1 VFKEEKTFT
10 LRVCLEAAFPEEY
23 DGDEDQYQWL
33 REWDG
38 AMKGEVLRAVFAALR
53 RYPGWTARVRNR
65 GMSEQ
70 DEIEIVL
77 TRDFGTDVD
86 PGASHRSRTER

>member
-1 VFKEEKTFT
+1 MSSRAFKEEKTFT
-10 LRVCLEAAFPEEY
+10 LRVSLEAAFPEDY
-23 DGDEDQYQWL
+23 DGDDDQYQWL

-38 AMKGEVLRAVFAALR
+38 AIKGEVLRAVFAALR

-77 TRDFGTDVD
+77 SKDFEA
-86 PGASHRSRTER
+86 GAAPSGS

>member
-1 VFKEEKTFT
+1 LFTEEKTFT
-10 LRVCLEAAFPEEY
+10 LRVCLEAAFPEGY
-23 DGDEDQYQWL
+23 DGDADQYQWL

-38 AMKGEVLRAVFAALR
+38 AMKGEVLRAVFTALR
-53 RYPGWTARVRNR
+53 RYPGWAARVRNR

-77 TRDFGTDVD
+77 SKDVGSEAA
-86 PGASHRSRTER
+86 PGGSR

>member
-1 VFKEEKTFT
+1 MFKEEKTFT
-10 LRVCLEAAFPEEY
+10 LRVSLEAAFPEDY
-23 DGDEDQYQWL
+23 DGDDDQYQWV

-38 AMKGEVLRAVFAALR
+38 AIKGEVLRAVFAALR

-65 GMSEQ
+65 GISEQ

-77 TRDFGTDVD
+77 SKDFGTRAA
-86 PGASHRSRTER
+86 PGGS

>member
-1 VFKEEKTFT
+1 LFTEEKAFT
-10 LRVCLEAAFPEEY
+10 LRVSLEATFPEDY
-23 DGDEDQYQWL
+23 DGDDDQYQWL

-38 AMKGEVLRAVFAALR
+38 AIKGEVLRAVFAALR

-65 GMSEQ
+65 GMTEQ

-77 TRDFGTDVD
+77 SKDFGAE
-86 PGASHRSRTER
+86 PARGGSHGSGTEG

>member
-1 VFKEEKTFT
+1 MFREEKTFT
-10 LRVCLEAAFPEEY
+10 LRVSLEAAFPEDY

-38 AMKGEVLRAVFAALR
+38 AVKGEVLRAVFAALR
-53 RYPGWTARVRNR
+53 RYPGWNARVRNR
-65 GMSEQ
+65 GKSER

-77 TRDFGTDVD
+77 SKDFGSETT
-86 PGASHRSRTER
+86 PGGPQRAEPEQ

>member
-1 VFKEEKTFT
+1 MFKEEKTFV
-10 LRVCLEAAFPEEY
+10 LRVSLEAAFPEEY

-38 AMKGEVLRAVFAALR
+38 AIKGEMVRAVFAVLR
-53 RYPGWTARVRNR
+53 RYPGWNARVRNR

-77 TRDFGTDVD
+77 SKDFGAEAETGG
-86 PGASHRSRTER
+86 PQRAEPQL